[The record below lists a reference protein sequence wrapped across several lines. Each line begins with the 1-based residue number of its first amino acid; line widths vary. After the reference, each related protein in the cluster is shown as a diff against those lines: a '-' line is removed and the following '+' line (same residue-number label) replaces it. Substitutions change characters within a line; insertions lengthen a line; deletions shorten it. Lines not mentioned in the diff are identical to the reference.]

1 MSTLKVGTIQ
11 YTSGGSSSTPEQ
23 IQQGIAKVWVN
34 FDATANSAIRD
45 SFNVSSIVD
54 ANTGYF
60 NINFTN
66 SLPSGNYAIFCQA
79 STGNDLSFAAADED
93 YNATGSCRVV
103 TRTDRTSNATDFPY
117 VGVVIHG
124 D

>member
-11 YTSGGSSSTPEQ
+11 NTSGGSSSTPEQ

-54 ANTGYF
+54 ANTG
-60 NINFTN
+60 
-66 SLPSGNYAIFCQA
+66 
-79 STGNDLSFAAADED
+79 
-93 YNATGSCRVV
+93 
-103 TRTDRTSNATDFPY
+103 
-117 VGVVIHG
+117 
-124 D
+124 

>member
-1 MSTLKVGTIQ
+1 MSTLKVNTIQ
-11 YTSGGSSSTPEQ
+11 NTSGGSSSTPEQ

-34 FDATANSAIRD
+34 FDATNNSAIRD

-54 ANTGYF
+54 ENTGYF

-66 SLPSGNYAIFCQA
+66 ALPSGNYAIFCQA
-79 STGNDLSFAAADED
+79 STGNDLSFSGADED
-93 YNATGSCRVV
+93 FNAAGSCRVI
-103 TRTDRTSNATDFPY
+103 TRTSRTSNITDFPY
-117 VGVVIHG
+117 TGVTIFG

>member
-1 MSTLKVGTIQ
+1 MSTLKVNTIQ
-11 YTSGGSSSTPEQ
+11 NTSGGSSVTPEK
-23 IQQGIAKVWVN
+23 IQQGIAKMWIN
-34 FDATANSAIRD
+34 FDATNNNAIRD
-45 SFNVSSIVD
+45 KFNVSSITD
-54 ANTGYF
+54 HFTGYHQ
-60 NINFTN
+60 ISFTTSMPN
-66 SLPSGNYAIFCQA
+66 DDYSILCQA

>member
-11 YTSGGSSSTPEQ
+11 NTSGGSSSTPEQ

>member
-1 MSTLKVGTIQ
+1 MSTIKVNNIQDAGTVD
-11 YTSGGSSSTPEQ
+11 Q
-23 IQQGIAKVWVN
+23 IQQGRAKMWIN
-34 FDATANSAIRD
+34 FDATNSNAIRD
-45 SFNVSSIVD
+45 KFNVSSITD
-54 ANTGYF
+54 HFTGYHQ
-60 NINFTN
+60 ISFTTSMPN
-66 SLPSGNYAIFCQA
+66 DDYSILCQA

-117 VGVVIHG
+117 VGAVILG